1 MSAKYLLGSMYCG
14 DTLLD
19 VYGEISDPEPNL
31 GYNGDVDVYDVKIA
45 NTETS
50 VFEMIQSLNWE
61 KFNDAVWEE
70 FGG

>member
-19 VYGEISDPEPNL
+19 VYGELSDPEPNL

>member
-1 MSAKYLLGSMYCG
+1 MTAKYLLGSMYCG

>member
-1 MSAKYLLGSMYCG
+1 MTAKYLLGSMYCG

-45 NTETS
+45 NTEVS